1 MISLMTQLKAFNA
14 GLVPLLE
21 AEGFKKR
28 AGEIFTRQFAEGF
41 IGWVGFNRARYQDSF
56 ELNPVAGV
64 RCQEVENL
72 LSTLLKAKPHKYI
85 PPTLSISLGY
95 MMPEQQFRTWSVR
108 EDSADDL
115 DLSMVDAIIQYAV
128 PFMASACTLQDI
140 ERLLDT
146 PKFTIAEYAAYRRPL
161 VKWLLGDHDGA
172 RRACA
177 AYLLQIDAS
186 RDLAAENFRQ
196 FTRDFEL
203 FANQVDR

>member
-1 MISLMTQLKAFNA
+1 MTQLKAFNA
-14 GLVPLLE
+14 SLVPLLE

-28 AGEIFTRQFAEGF
+28 SGEIFTRQFAEGF

-56 ELNPVAGV
+56 ELNPVVGV
-64 RCQEVENL
+64 RCQEVEKL
-72 LSTLLKAKPHKYI
+72 LSIILKAKPHSYI
-85 PPTLSISLGY
+85 PPTVSISIGY
-95 MMPEQQFRTWSVR
+95 LMPDPQFRTWRIR
-108 EDSADDL
+108 ENNLTGL
-115 DLSMVDAIIQYAV
+115 DVDIVAAIVQHAV
-128 PFMASACTLQDI
+128 PFMTSACTLQDV

-172 RRACA
+172 RCACA
-177 AYLLQIDAS
+177 AYLLEIDAR

-203 FANQVDR
+203 FANQADR